1 MAANVRIIAETVTP
15 SGVRMLRVQPSR
27 LVPAAEVEAALQE
40 ALQGLEATTAISY
53 DEAVVIVPPQQL
65 VEAALRLRDH
75 PKLRM
80 SYPRC
85 VAAVDYPDQGEIEVT
100 YWLYSPELHQKA
112 ALKVRCPRD
121 GGAVPSLV
129 SVWRG
134 VDWHEREQAEMFG
147 IRFEGHPNLK
157 PLLLQA
163 DFPGPVLRKDFPIR
177 EPQSPPVRKAG
188 AEELGEEAA
197 E

>member
-1 MAANVRIIAETVTP
+1 MAIKIVAETVTP
-15 SGVRMLRVQPSR
+15 RGVRMLRLQPAK
-27 LVPAAEVEAALQE
+27 LVPAAEVEAAIKE
-40 ALQGLEATTAISY
+40 VLQGLNATTTISY
-53 DEAVVIVPPQQL
+53 DEAVVTVSPEHL
-65 VEAALRLRDH
+65 VEAAQRLRDH

-80 SYPRC
+80 TYPRC

-100 YWLYSPELHQKA
+100 YWLYSPELSQKA

-188 AEELGEEAA
+188 GEQLEEEAA